1 MKDVFK
7 SLKENATSRLKNPV
21 VGAFA
26 LSWCA
31 LNINGLTIFM
41 LSGTSD
47 KINIVSNKVW
57 SLNEDVLFPLFIAIL
72 YLLLLPLLNLAYE
85 LINDGVI
92 NSFRHRRQNNADKE
106 RFLQQKSTV
115 GAKIEADEEFI
126 RKLKDQEVENWLQ
139 EKAIRSKQMID
150 QKAKYAELFQ
160 SSSEKEQTFY
170 QSRSELNNMIE
181 SLKKDLSQLEQQF
194 NHSEQDAASKATY
207 LDDTLVNMSKVID
220 SLADSNH
227 DSRAELK
234 ELASDIWN
242 IRSKFGIW
250 DDIPF

>member
-21 VGAFA
+21 VGAFVLA
-26 LSWCA
+26 WCA
-31 LNINGLTIFM
+31 LNINGLTIFT
-41 LSGTSD
+41 LSGTAD
-47 KINIVSNKVW
+47 KIHIVSNKVW
-57 SLNEDVLFPLFIAIL
+57 SLNEDILLPLFIAIL
-72 YLLLLPLLNLAYE
+72 YLILLPLLNLVYE

-92 NSFRHRRQNNADKE
+92 NSLRHRRQNNADKE

-126 RKLKDQEVENWLQ
+126 RKLKDKEVENWLQ
-139 EKAIRSKQMID
+139 EKALRSKQMIE

-170 QSRSELNNMIE
+170 QSRSELNNKIE
-181 SLKKDLSQLEQQF
+181 ALKSELAITEQQF
-194 NHSEQDAASKATY
+194 NHSEQDAAAKVTY
-207 LDDTLVNMSKVID
+207 LDDVLTNMSKITD
-220 SLADSNH
+220 SLAESDNYS
-227 DSRAELK
+227 SSELK
-234 ELASDIWN
+234 ELGANIWN
-242 IRSKFGIW
+242 IRSKFAIW

>member
-7 SLKENATSRLKNPV
+7 SLKDNATSRLKNPV
-21 VGAFA
+21 VGAFV

-47 KINIVSNKVW
+47 KIHIVSNKVW
-57 SLNEDVLFPLFIAIL
+57 SLNEDILLPLFIATL
-72 YLLLLPLLNLAYE
+72 YLVLLPLLNLVYE

-92 NSFRHRRQNNADKE
+92 NSFRHRRQNAADKE

-126 RKLKDQEVENWLQ
+126 RKLKDKEVENWLQ
-139 EKAIRSKQMID
+139 EKALRSKQMIE
-150 QKAKYAELFQ
+150 QKAKYAELFK
-160 SSSEKEQTFY
+160 SSSEKEQMFY
-170 QSRSELNNMIE
+170 QSRSELNNIIE
-181 SLKKDLSQLEQQF
+181 NLKSELEITEQQF
-194 NHSEQDAASKATY
+194 NHSEQDAAAKVIY
-207 LDDTLVNMSKVID
+207 LDDILTNMSKIID
-220 SLADSNH
+220 SLAESDNYS
-227 DSRAELK
+227 SSELK
-234 ELASDIWN
+234 ELGASIWN
-242 IRSKFGIW
+242 IRSKFAIW